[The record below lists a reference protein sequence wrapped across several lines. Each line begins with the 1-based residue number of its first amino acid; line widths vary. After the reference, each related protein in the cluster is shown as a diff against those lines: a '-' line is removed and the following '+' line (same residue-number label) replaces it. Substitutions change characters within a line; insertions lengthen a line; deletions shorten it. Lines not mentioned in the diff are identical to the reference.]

1 MFVYL
6 CMLVCIYLE
15 KNICVSWDKKDFEKA
30 GRPNYGMEQPQVI
43 ISSVEYPRKFYEFS
57 KLPWD

>member
-1 MFVYL
+1 
-6 CMLVCIYLE
+6 MLVCIYLE